1 MKQETILCLWIFNT
15 SLICPGF
22 HLPLPHSPSINLAQS
37 QNCTTSAGSSCFQY
51 FSRSWHLEANFPT
64 DILRCRLLCVCVWAE
79 THTETH
85 CESAP
90 AGSLCIYLCV
100 TPKSTLKFKGFAL
113 CGIKANNGETRFL
126 LFLIG
131 DLGLLTFCGAGGN
144 RGLQSHLVTY
154 RFGHVIS

>member
-37 QNCTTSAGSSCFQY
+37 QNCTTSAGSSCFQC

-131 DLGLLTFCGAGGN
+131 DLGLLTFCGGCWVQAG
-144 RGLQSHLVTY
+144 TADCKA
-154 RFGHVIS
+154 I